1 MKVKQAITALE
12 KLNGNEEIVFA
23 FWQRTEGEISAKNW
37 ETFVHDVDKD
47 FNWSMHVEEIFDQ
60 MMDIIT
66 ERQEK
71 HLR

>member
-1 MKVKQAITALE
+1 MKVRDAITALE
-12 KLNGNEEIVFA
+12 NIDANEEIVFA

-37 ETFVHDVDKD
+37 GAFVHDVDKD
-47 FNWSMHVEEIFDQ
+47 FNWYMHVEEIFDQ